1 MINID
6 QVNSVAQAMSD
17 TPEYSHK
24 ISLAELKSLPKSFTG
39 QIELHFNHRD
49 ILSKFIEDEKDLT
62 KLLDASWKA
71 ARTYST
77 IRFYEDKYIFPIAL
91 MRDDGE
97 TPLEISIKHIGKAN
111 GSEIEWCVV
120 YVNTYTKS
128 INTSPTK
135 EIEKFAWMGEWND
148 FLSELASIA
157 LPENWKY
164 HNTVGDSYEYGLL
177 KNYIC
182 NTFFRLKKENKIYFA
197 ADKSFA
203 VFNSGLVDNRYDDI
217 YVCFEPS
224 SGKSEWRFCGF
235 AAANNRAL
243 KKRIIRQFKTLPPT
257 AQYFEKIEDLL
268 FDSSKELYVDCEHIL
283 IDNIDR
289 LPLTFLV
296 NELRDNEEAMD
307 LLRQIEHAGGN
318 KREEAYDELS
328 ELIETDSRT
337 FRRLRGRLEDAVDI
351 AKRRVKWNFRTAVPS
366 YYPRQDT
373 MSLLLPLCLI
383 DEHDADAALV
393 VEIQDSGKY
402 IGQTVLTMGQAYVNA
417 RLICRPDSDW
427 LRSE

>member
-6 QVNSVAQAMSD
+6 QVNSVALAMSD
-17 TPEYSHK
+17 TPEYSNK
-24 ISLAELKSLPKSFTG
+24 ISLAELESLPKAFSG

-97 TPLEISIKHIGKAN
+97 TPLEISIKHIEKAN

-164 HNTVGDSYEYGLL
+164 HNTMGDSYEFGLL

-197 ADKSFA
+197 TDKSFA

-243 KKRIIRQFKTLPPT
+243 
-257 AQYFEKIEDLL
+257 
-268 FDSSKELYVDCEHIL
+268 
-283 IDNIDR
+283 
-289 LPLTFLV
+289 
-296 NELRDNEEAMD
+296 
-307 LLRQIEHAGGN
+307 
-318 KREEAYDELS
+318 
-328 ELIETDSRT
+328 
-337 FRRLRGRLEDAVDI
+337 
-351 AKRRVKWNFRTAVPS
+351 
-366 YYPRQDT
+366 
-373 MSLLLPLCLI
+373 
-383 DEHDADAALV
+383 
-393 VEIQDSGKY
+393 
-402 IGQTVLTMGQAYVNA
+402 
-417 RLICRPDSDW
+417 
-427 LRSE
+427 